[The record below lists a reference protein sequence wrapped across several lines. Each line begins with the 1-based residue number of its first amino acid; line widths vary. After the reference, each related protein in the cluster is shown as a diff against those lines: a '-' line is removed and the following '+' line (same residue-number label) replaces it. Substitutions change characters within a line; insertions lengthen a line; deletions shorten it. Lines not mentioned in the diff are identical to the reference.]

1 MLVHQYEMFKML
13 EHENIDDMTTRFM
26 NIINQ
31 LKMLRKR
38 YSNVEMVKKILRNLS
53 KAWRPEVI
61 AID

>member
-1 MLVHQYEMFKML
+1 MFKML